1 MEFAAGVSV
10 VRLRPTPVLDPYS
23 QLPVGTDWTAPDRL
37 TIPGAVVASSSSST
51 VRGEL
56 RQQQLTA
63 KSLFCDPTAD
73 VRTGDRVASGAHIY
87 TVTARP
93 EADVNPFTGWQPV
106 QEIPLEL
113 YEEVPL

>member
-10 VRLRPTPVLDPYS
+10 VRLRGTPILDPYS
-23 QLPVGTDWTAPDRL
+23 NLPTGISWEEPDRL
-37 TIPGAVVASSSSST
+37 TIASAFVASSSSST

-73 VRTGDRVASGAHIY
+73 VRTGDRVVSGAHTY

-93 EADVNPFTGWQPV
+93 EADTNPWTGWQPV